1 MNNVLQHMHR
11 NMKTAK
17 DIDLNLKEMF
27 GEQLLY

>member
-17 DIDLNLKEMF
+17 DIYLNFKYIL
-27 GEQLLY
+27 GEQPLY